1 MNFPQANKLALA
13 VGLALASGTGLVQ
26 AKDDSPRDFGVMVQD
41 LLHAQSDRL
50 FGFMKPLEQSADESD
65 YVPRELA
72 SADQRILLA
81 KGLKAEFVTRSLGTS
96 GDFIAFWP
104 SAEQYS
110 HLIVCIEQGR
120 ATEGR
125 NAGVQRVD
133 VATGA
138 VETIVYGMSRCDG
151 IRTTDWGTV
160 LATEETT
167 DGRAYEIIDPLN
179 TTGHWI
185 ADRSTGDVRDAIDS
199 LSPSQNIVQ
208 RQALPTMAW
217 EGLIVLPSGVVIGG
231 DELRPGSY
239 ANDFGTRDTDGGA
252 IFKFVPA
259 MPRLVE
265 GAISHLDESPLASG
279 ATYAMQVS
287 CNSGNQQFG
296 QGCEIGNAAWVGV
309 NALDARMDANRN
321 GATGYYRPEDL
332 EQDPLFHDEENPA
345 AIRFCVAN
353 TGNEGAKNYAEVLCG
368 VDSDP
373 LLADNDIRS
382 VVVNRFVEGDQEFNS
397 FDNLAFQNRT
407 GNLYVIEDHKYGDIF
422 ACLRDG
428 EDRDIKT
435 DGCVRMASVVDPS
448 AEPTGFVFDATGET
462 AYVIVQH
469 GEQPAELLDFASNPV
484 NGRTDDLIKV
494 TGFKVKG
501 QKHDKHDKHDK

>member
-1 MNFPQANKLALA
+1 MHFPKANKLALA
-13 VGLALASGTGLVQ
+13 IGLALATGGSLVL
-26 AKDDSPRDFGVMVQD
+26 AKDDTPRDFGMMMQD
-41 LLHAQSDRL
+41 LLHAQSNKL
-50 FGFMKPLEQSADESD
+50 FGVAKPVEQSASADD

-72 SADQRILLA
+72 SADQRMLLA
-81 KGLKAEFVTRSLGTS
+81 KGLKAEFVARNLATS

-110 HLIVCIEQGR
+110 HLIICIEQGR
-120 ATEGR
+120 ANEGR

-138 VETIVYGMSRCDG
+138 VETIVYGMNRCDG

-199 LSPSQNIVQ
+199 LTPSQNIVQ
-208 RQALPTMAW
+208 RQALPTMSW

-239 ANDFGTRDTDGGA
+239 TNDYGTRDTDGGA
-252 IFKFVPA
+252 IFKFVPD
-259 MPRLVE
+259 MPRMVE
-265 GAISHLDESPLASG
+265 GTISHLDDSPLASG

-332 EQDPLFHDEENPA
+332 EQDPLYHDEANPA

-353 TGNEGAKNYAEVLCG
+353 TGNEGAKNYAEVVCG

-373 LLADNDIRS
+373 LLADNDTRS
-382 VVVNRFVEGDQEFNS
+382 VVVNRFVEGDMEFNS

-407 GNLYVIEDHKYGDIF
+407 GNLYVIEDHKYGDIIG
-422 ACLRDG
+422 CLTDG
-428 EDRDIKT
+428 EDRDIKS
-435 DGCVRMASVVDPS
+435 DGCVRMASVVDPR

-462 AYVIVQH
+462 AYVVVQH

-484 NGRTDDLIKV
+484 NGRTDDLIRI

-501 QKHDKHDKHDK
+501 H

>member
-1 MNFPQANKLALA
+1 MHFPKANKLALA
-13 VGLALASGTGLVQ
+13 IGLALATGGSLVL
-26 AKDDSPRDFGVMVQD
+26 AKDDTPRDFGMMMQD
-41 LLHAQSDRL
+41 LLHAQSNKL
-50 FGFMKPLEQSADESD
+50 FGVVKPVEQSASADD

-72 SADQRILLA
+72 SADQRMLLA
-81 KGLKAEFVTRSLGTS
+81 KGLKAEFVARNLATS

-110 HLIVCIEQGR
+110 HLIICIEQGR
-120 ATEGR
+120 ANEGR

-138 VETIVYGMSRCDG
+138 VETIVYGMNRCDG

-199 LSPSQNIVQ
+199 LTPSQNIVQ
-208 RQALPTMAW
+208 RQALPTMSW

-239 ANDFGTRDTDGGA
+239 TNDYGTRDTDGGA
-252 IFKFVPA
+252 IFKFVPD
-259 MPRLVE
+259 MPRMVE
-265 GAISHLDESPLASG
+265 GTISHLDDSPLASG

-332 EQDPLFHDEENPA
+332 EQDPLYHDEANPA

-353 TGNEGAKNYAEVLCG
+353 TGNEGTKNYAEVVCG

-373 LLADNDIRS
+373 LLADNDTRS
-382 VVVNRFVEGDQEFNS
+382 VVVNRFVEGDMEFNS

-407 GNLYVIEDHKYGDIF
+407 GNLYVIEDHKYGDIIG
-422 ACLRDG
+422 CLTDG
-428 EDRDIKT
+428 EDRDIKS
-435 DGCVRMASVVDPS
+435 DGCVRMASVVDPR
-448 AEPTGFVFDATGET
+448 AEPTGFVFDATGEA
-462 AYVIVQH
+462 AYVVVQH
-469 GEQPAELLDFASNPV
+469 GEQPAELLDYASNPV
-484 NGRTDDLIKV
+484 NGRTDDLIRI

-501 QKHDKHDKHDK
+501 H

>member
-1 MNFPQANKLALA
+1 MHFPKANKLALA
-13 VGLALASGTGLVQ
+13 IGLALATGGSLVL
-26 AKDDSPRDFGVMVQD
+26 AKDDTPRDFGMMMQD
-41 LLHAQSDRL
+41 LLHAQSNKL
-50 FGFMKPLEQSADESD
+50 FGVAKPVEQSASADD

-72 SADQRILLA
+72 SADQRMLLA
-81 KGLKAEFVTRSLGTS
+81 KGLKAEFVARNLATS

-110 HLIVCIEQGR
+110 HLIICIEQGR
-120 ATEGR
+120 ANEGR

-138 VETIVYGMSRCDG
+138 VETILYGMNRCDG

-199 LSPSQNIVQ
+199 LTPSQNIVQ
-208 RQALPTMAW
+208 RQALPTMSW

-239 ANDFGTRDTDGGA
+239 TNDYGTRDTDGGA
-252 IFKFVPA
+252 IFKFVPD
-259 MPRLVE
+259 MPRMVE
-265 GAISHLDESPLASG
+265 GTISHLDDSPLASG

-332 EQDPLFHDEENPA
+332 EQDPLYHDEANPA

-353 TGNEGAKNYAEVLCG
+353 TGNEGAKNYAEVVCG

-373 LLADNDIRS
+373 LLADNDTRS
-382 VVVNRFVEGDQEFNS
+382 VVVNRFVEGDMEFNS

-407 GNLYVIEDHKYGDIF
+407 GNLYVIEDHKYGDIIG
-422 ACLRDG
+422 CLTDG
-428 EDRDIKT
+428 EDRDIKS
-435 DGCVRMASVVDPS
+435 DGCVRMASVVDPR

-462 AYVIVQH
+462 AYVVVQH
-469 GEQPAELLDFASNPV
+469 GEQPAELLDYASNPV
-484 NGRTDDLIKV
+484 NGRTDDLIRI

-501 QKHDKHDKHDK
+501 H

>member
-1 MNFPQANKLALA
+1 MRNHHTFTPVALA
-13 VGLALASGTGLVQ
+13 VGLACLGASPVMADGGHG
-26 AKDDSPRDFGVMVQD
+26 KRDFGAMVED
-41 LLHAQSDRL
+41 LLHAQSERL
-50 FGFMKPLEQSADESD
+50 FGVKKPLQNSADESD
-65 YVPRELA
+65 YVARELA

-104 SAEQYS
+104 SADNYS
-110 HLIVCIEQGR
+110 HLIVCIEQGL
-120 ATEGR
+120 AAEGR

-138 VETIVYGMSRCDG
+138 VETIVYGMDRCDG

-185 ADRSTGDVRDAIDS
+185 ADRSSGDVRDAIDS
-199 LSPSQNIVQ
+199 LTPSQNIVQ
-208 RQALPTMAW
+208 RQDLPTMAW

-239 ANDFGTRDTDGGA
+239 ENDFGTRDTDGGA

-259 MPRLVE
+259 VPRMDD
-265 GAISHLDESPLASG
+265 GKISHLDDSPLAAG
-279 ATYAMQVS
+279 FTYAMQVS
-287 CNSGNQQFG
+287 CNNGNQQFG

-332 EQDPLFHDEENPA
+332 EQDPLYHDAENPA

-353 TGNEGAKNYAEVLCG
+353 TGRESAYHFGEVLCG

-373 LLADNDIRS
+373 LLADSDIRS
-382 VVVNRFVEGDQEFNS
+382 VVVNRLVEGDTEFNS
-397 FDNLAFQNRT
+397 FDNLGFQPKT
-407 GNLYVIEDHKYGDIF
+407 GNLSVIEDHQYGDVF
-422 ACLRDG
+422 SCLRDG
-428 EDRDIKT
+428 DDRDIKT
-435 DGCVRMASVVDPS
+435 DGCVRIASVVDPA
-448 AEPTGFVFDATGET
+448 AEPTGFIFDASGET
-462 AYVIVQH
+462 AYVVVQH
-469 GEQPAELLDFASNPV
+469 GEQPAELLDFDSNPV
-484 NGRTDDLIKV
+484 NGRTDDLIKI
-494 TGFKVKG
+494 TGFKL
-501 QKHDKHDKHDK
+501 KHNR

>member
-1 MNFPQANKLALA
+1 MHFPKANKLALA
-13 VGLALASGTGLVQ
+13 IGLALATGGSLVL
-26 AKDDSPRDFGVMVQD
+26 AKDDTPRDFGMMMQD
-41 LLHAQSDRL
+41 LLHAQSNKL
-50 FGFMKPLEQSADESD
+50 FGVAKPVEQSASADD

-72 SADQRILLA
+72 SADQRMLLA
-81 KGLKAEFVTRSLGTS
+81 KGLKAEFVARNLATS

-110 HLIVCIEQGR
+110 HLIICIEQGR
-120 ATEGR
+120 ANEGR

-138 VETIVYGMSRCDG
+138 VETIVYGMNRCDG

-199 LSPSQNIVQ
+199 LTPSQNIVQ
-208 RQALPTMAW
+208 RQALPTMSW

-239 ANDFGTRDTDGGA
+239 TNDYGTRDTDGGA
-252 IFKFVPA
+252 IFKFVPD
-259 MPRLVE
+259 MPRMVE
-265 GAISHLDESPLASG
+265 GTISHLDDSPLASG

-332 EQDPLFHDEENPA
+332 EQDPLYHDEANPA

-353 TGNEGAKNYAEVLCG
+353 TGNEGAKNYAEVVCG

-373 LLADNDIRS
+373 LLADNDTRS

-407 GNLYVIEDHKYGDIF
+407 GNLYVIEDHKYGDIIG
-422 ACLRDG
+422 CLTDG
-428 EDRDIKT
+428 EDRDIKS
-435 DGCVRMASVVDPS
+435 DGCVRMASVVDPR

-462 AYVIVQH
+462 AYVVVQH

-484 NGRTDDLIKV
+484 NGRTDDLIRI

-501 QKHDKHDKHDK
+501 H

>member
-1 MNFPQANKLALA
+1 MYFAQANKLALA
-13 VGLALASGTGLVQ
+13 VGLALASGTGPVL
-26 AKDDSPRDFGVMVQD
+26 AKDNAPRDFGMMVQD

-50 FGFMKPLEQSADESD
+50 FGIQKPLERAADEGD

-72 SADQRILLA
+72 SADQRVLLA
-81 KGLKAEFVTRSLGTS
+81 KGLKAEYVTRNLATS

-104 SAEQYS
+104 SAENYS
-110 HLIVCIEQGR
+110 HLIICIEQGR
-120 ATEGR
+120 AAEGR

-133 VATGA
+133 AKTGA

-179 TTGHWI
+179 TSGHWI
-185 ADRSTGDVRDAIDS
+185 ADRNTGDVRDAIDS
-199 LSPSQNIVQ
+199 LTPSQNIVQ

-239 ANDFGTRDTDGGA
+239 TNDFGTRDTDGGA

-259 MPRLVE
+259 MPRLDDNK
-265 GAISHLDESPLASG
+265 ISHLDDSPLASG
-279 ATYAMQVS
+279 SVYAMQVS

-296 QGCEIGNAAWVGV
+296 QGCEVGNAAWVGV

-332 EQDPLFHDEENPA
+332 EQDPLYHDEENPS

-353 TGNEGAKNYAEVLCG
+353 TGSESARHYGEVLCG

-373 LLADNDIRS
+373 LLADNSIRS

-397 FDNLAFQNRT
+397 FDNLDFQART

-428 EDRDIKT
+428 ADRDIKT
-435 DGCVRMASVVDPS
+435 DGCVRMASVVDPL
-448 AEPTGFVFDATGET
+448 AEPTGFIFDATGET
-462 AYVIVQH
+462 AYVVVQH
-469 GEQPAELLDFASNPV
+469 GEQPAELLDYASNPV
-484 NGRTDDLIKV
+484 NGRTDDLIRI
-494 TGFKVKG
+494 TGFKVK
-501 QKHDKHDKHDK
+501 

>member
-1 MNFPQANKLALA
+1 MHFPKANKLALA
-13 VGLALASGTGLVQ
+13 IGLALATGGSLVL
-26 AKDDSPRDFGVMVQD
+26 AKDDTPRDFGMMMQD
-41 LLHAQSDRL
+41 LLHAQSNKL
-50 FGFMKPLEQSADESD
+50 FGVVKPVEQSASADD

-72 SADQRILLA
+72 SADQRMLLA
-81 KGLKAEFVTRSLGTS
+81 KGLKAEFVARNLATS

-110 HLIVCIEQGR
+110 HLIICIEQGR
-120 ATEGR
+120 ANEGR

-138 VETIVYGMSRCDG
+138 VETIVYGMNRCDG

-199 LSPSQNIVQ
+199 LTPSQNIVQ
-208 RQALPTMAW
+208 RQALPTMSW

-239 ANDFGTRDTDGGA
+239 TNDYGTRDTDGGA
-252 IFKFVPA
+252 IFKFVPD
-259 MPRLVE
+259 MPRMVE
-265 GAISHLDESPLASG
+265 GTISHLDDSPLASG

-332 EQDPLFHDEENPA
+332 EQDPLYHDEANPA

-353 TGNEGAKNYAEVLCG
+353 TGNEGAKNYAEVVCG

-373 LLADNDIRS
+373 LLADNDTRS

-407 GNLYVIEDHKYGDIF
+407 GNLYVIEDHKYGDIIG
-422 ACLRDG
+422 CLTDG
-428 EDRDIKT
+428 EDRDIKS
-435 DGCVRMASVVDPS
+435 DGCVRMASVVDPR

-462 AYVIVQH
+462 AYVVVQH
-469 GEQPAELLDFASNPV
+469 GEQPAELLDYASNPV
-484 NGRTDDLIKV
+484 NGRTDDLIRI

-501 QKHDKHDKHDK
+501 H